1 MTNEIRELEKTLDE
15 SKQEKNQLIINKM
28 DGDQDDER
36 QNLVRQLTQE
46 KVRRIFFFSFSI
58 ISLVFSRINMN
69 NNPKNFEN
77 KLNK

>member
-1 MTNEIRELEKTLDE
+1 LTNEIRELEKTLDE

>member
-1 MTNEIRELEKTLDE
+1 LTNEIRELEKTLDE

-46 KVRRIFFFSFSI
+46 KVRRIFSFSFQ
-58 ISLVFSRINMN
+58 
-69 NNPKNFEN
+69 
-77 KLNK
+77 

>member
-15 SKQEKNQLIINKM
+15 SKQEKNQLLISKM

-46 KVRRIFFFSFSI
+46 KVKRIFSFSFQLFLLHFQGSI
-58 ISLVFSRINMN
+58 
-69 NNPKNFEN
+69 
-77 KLNK
+77 

>member
-1 MTNEIRELEKTLDE
+1 
-15 SKQEKNQLIINKM
+15 M

-46 KVRRIFFFSFSI
+46 KVRRIFFFFFSI
-58 ISLVFSRINMN
+58 ISLAFPRINMN

-77 KLNK
+77 K